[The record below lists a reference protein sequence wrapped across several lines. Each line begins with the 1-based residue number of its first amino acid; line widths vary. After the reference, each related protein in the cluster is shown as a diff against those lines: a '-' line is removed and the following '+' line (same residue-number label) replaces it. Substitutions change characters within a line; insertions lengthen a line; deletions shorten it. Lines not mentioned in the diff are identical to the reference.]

1 MKITRKFL
9 ENLKF
14 RVMDENDKMGFAGVG
29 SPVPLIAEFEDR
41 YLVIIDGKYC
51 EIIDTVEL
59 DQIDFCDDIIAL
71 GY

>member
-1 MKITRKFL
+1 MITRKFL
-9 ENLKF
+9 QTLKF
-14 RVMDENDKMGFAGVG
+14 RPMDKNDLMGFCGCS
-29 SPVPLIAEFEDR
+29 SPVPLIAEFGEK